1 VTAAALLGKPSVGAL
16 LASVPVLTD
25 IARSLREG
33 FFMFWETLWP
43 LILGFGLSGA
53 VQAFVSR
60 RSMQQKMGD
69 HGPAAIARASVY
81 GMVSSSCSYAASAMS
96 KSLFVKG
103 ADFLASLVFMFASTN
118 LVLELGIVLIVLMGW
133 QFAAAEFVGGAIM
146 IVLLTVLGGLWFR
159 GRMIARAR
167 EHLDAEAAGGHQ
179 HGPEEDTDLQ
189 EQSWG
194 TKLRSPGGWANA
206 ATYTMA
212 DLTMLRREL
221 VIGYTVAGFL
231 AVLVP
236 TSVWNAVFLQGH
248 GFWTSLENV
257 IVGPFI
263 AIISFVCSIGNVP
276 LAAAL
281 WHGGISF
288 GGVISFIF
296 ADLIA
301 FPLLLIYR
309 RYYGT
314 KMMLRMLALFWGV
327 MSTAGLIT
335 EGIFWGLGAIP
346 TTRPATVAPAHFQWN
361 YTTYLNIVFLALFG
375 VLYWAYRNRERLGGG
390 SGYALDPVCGMQVQT
405 ANAPASVLFEG
416 HPVYFCSDH
425 CRHRFDA
432 DPDRFTKALA
442 AAGSSARTGSAG
454 ADAHE
459 HHAMPAD
466 HTVDPTGTATAVD
479 PVCGMTVD
487 PVHAAAHLVHEGAD
501 VWFCCQG
508 CADTFAADPGRYAPG
523 APRRP
528 APEGPVAVSLGR
540 RPAAIAAPPEPATA
554 VDPVC
559 GMTVDPAHAAAH
571 LVHEGADVW
580 FCCQGCADTFAADPG
595 SHRVDA
601 PT

>member
-1 VTAAALLGKPSVGAL
+1 VTSTL
-16 LASVPVLTD
+16 LATVPVLTA

-60 RSMQQKMGD
+60 DSMQQKMGD
-69 HGPAAIARASVY
+69 HRPASIARASAF

-103 ADFLASLVFMFASTN
+103 ADFVASMVFMFASTN

-167 EHLDAEAAGGHQ
+167 EHLESESQGGHQ
-179 HGPEEDTDLQ
+179 RGPEENTELQ
-189 EQSWG
+189 QESWG
-194 TKLRSPGGWANA
+194 TKLRSRGGWANA

-231 AVLVP
+231 AVVVP
-236 TSVWNAVFLQGH
+236 VHFWNTIFLHGH

-281 WHGGISF
+281 WSGGISF

-301 FPLLLIYR
+301 LPLLLIYR

-314 KMMLRMLALFWGV
+314 RMTLRMLALFWGV

-335 EGIFWGLGAIP
+335 EGIFWAFGAIP
-346 TTRPATVAPAHFQWN
+346 ATRPTTVAPAHFQWN
-361 YTTYLNIVFLALFG
+361 YTTYLNIVFLALFA

-405 ANAPASVLFEG
+405 ANAPASVVHAG
-416 HPVYFCSDH
+416 HVVYFCSDH
-425 CRHRFDA
+425 CRHRFAA
-432 DPDRFTKALA
+432 DPDRYARAEDVGTHERSVPPDGA
-442 AAGSSARTGSAG
+442 AVDPGGSATALDPVCG
-454 ADAHE
+454 
-459 HHAMPAD
+459 M
-466 HTVDPTGTATAVD
+466 TVDPADAAAHLVHDGTDVWFCCQGCADRFSADPDHYRGDTTAPPGPEDSVAVAPGGEPVATAVD
-479 PVCGMTVD
+479 PVCGMTVQPD
-487 PVHAAAHLVHEGAD
+487 PDGCHLVHGD
-501 VWFCCQG
+501 SVVWFCGPG
-508 CADTFAADPGRYAPG
+508 CRDAYAADPGAYAIDM
-523 APRRP
+523 AR
-528 APEGPVAVSLGR
+528 
-540 RPAAIAAPPEPATA
+540 
-554 VDPVC
+554 
-559 GMTVDPAHAAAH
+559 
-571 LVHEGADVW
+571 
-580 FCCQGCADTFAADPG
+580 
-595 SHRVDA
+595 
-601 PT
+601 

>member
-1 VTAAALLGKPSVGAL
+1 MTGVLV
-16 LASVPVLTD
+16 ASVPVLTD

-60 RSMQQKMGD
+60 DSMQQKMGD
-69 HGPAAIARASVY
+69 HRPASIARASGY

-96 KSLFVKG
+96 KSLFMKG
-103 ADFLASLVFMFASTN
+103 ADFVASTVFMFASTN

-146 IVLLTVLGGLWFR
+146 IVLMAVLGGLWFR
-159 GRMIARAR
+159 GRMISQAR
-167 EHLDAEAAGGHQ
+167 ERLEAESAGGHH
-179 HGPEEDTDLQ
+179 HGPEENTELQ
-189 EQSWG
+189 KEPWG
-194 TKLRSPGGWANA
+194 TKLRSKGGWANA

-236 TSVWNAVFLQGH
+236 VHVWNTVFLHGH

-281 WHGGISF
+281 WSGGISF

-301 FPLLLIYR
+301 LPLLLIYR

-314 KMMLRMLALFWGV
+314 RMTLRMLALFWAV

-335 EGIFWGLGAIP
+335 EGIFWASGAIP
-346 TTRPATVAPAHFQWN
+346 STRPTTIAPAHFQWN
-361 YTTYLNIVFLALFG
+361 YTTYLNIIFIALFG
-375 VLYWAYRNRERLGGG
+375 LLYWTYRNRERLGGG
-390 SGYALDPVCGMQVQT
+390 RGYALDPVCGMQVQT
-405 ANAPASVLFEG
+405 VHAPASLIHDRHTF
-416 HPVYFCSDH
+416 YFCSDH
-425 CRHRFDA
+425 CRHRFEA
-432 DPDRFTKALA
+432 DPDKYANA
-442 AAGSSARTGSAG
+442 SSEGSHDRSVMSD
-454 ADAHE
+454 ADS
-459 HHAMPAD
+459 
-466 HTVDPTGTATAVD
+466 VDPNDTVTAVD

-487 PVHAAAHLVHEGAD
+487 PELATHRRHDGTEFY
-501 VWFCCQG
+501 FCCEG
-508 CADTFAADPGRYAPG
+508 CTEEFIADPSTYLPTR
-523 APRRP
+523 
-528 APEGPVAVSLGR
+528 S
-540 RPAAIAAPPEPATA
+540 AT
-554 VDPVC
+554 
-559 GMTVDPAHAAAH
+559 
-571 LVHEGADVW
+571 
-580 FCCQGCADTFAADPG
+580 
-595 SHRVDA
+595 
-601 PT
+601 